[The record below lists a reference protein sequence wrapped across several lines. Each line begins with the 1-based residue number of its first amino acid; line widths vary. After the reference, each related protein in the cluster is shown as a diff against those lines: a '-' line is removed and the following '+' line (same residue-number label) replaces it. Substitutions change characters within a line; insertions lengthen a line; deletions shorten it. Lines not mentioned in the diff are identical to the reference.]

1 MRPNFP
7 PQTAQRLTAPLQGC
21 RLPLRIVS
29 SGGPSVHGA
38 RFLLTAAFRADVEHA
53 FGVVASCEVS
63 RRVRKTFAEP
73 DPHLPSPDAKLQTC
87 LVSAAE
93 GSARVRNGFRASGLQ
108 QLRWI
113 PLVGTADIVSP
124 AIGLSDCRQTRGFE
138 TLCSIVRWVSVRH
151 RKGLASYTEVYGIFS
166 RRPLWH
172 FFPSPNVPQAC
183 AGRPRPRRDE
193 LLISRQSALIRRKPG
208 TLRKC

>member
-21 RLPLRIVS
+21 RLLLRIVS
-29 SGGPSVHGA
+29 SCEHCVHGA
-38 RFLLTAAFRADVEHA
+38 RFLLIVAFRVDVEHA
-53 FGVVASCEVS
+53 FGVVATCEVS
-63 RRVRKTFAEP
+63 RRVRKTFGEP

-87 LVSAAE
+87 LVSAAR

-113 PLVGTADIVSP
+113 SLVGTADIVSP
-124 AIGLSDCRQTRGFE
+124 AIGLSDCRQTRRFE

-151 RKGLASYTEVYGIFS
+151 RNGSASYTEVYGIFS
-166 RRPLWH
+166 RHPMFRRPAPEGL
-172 FFPSPNVPQAC
+172 QA
-183 AGRPRPRRDE
+183 
-193 LLISRQSALIRRKPG
+193 
-208 TLRKC
+208 